1 MDRWC
6 PIIEN
11 FHRSACCVDTQIT
24 CTKLSLLAM
33 IVSAAFFQNFFLFL
47 PNFQN
52 SLGQKA
58 LADAGIPYSAVEQAC
73 VGYVYGEYH
82 PVLEICA

>member
-1 MDRWC
+1 
-6 PIIEN
+6 
-11 FHRSACCVDTQIT
+11 
-24 CTKLSLLAM
+24 M

>member
-1 MDRWC
+1 
-6 PIIEN
+6 
-11 FHRSACCVDTQIT
+11 
-24 CTKLSLLAM
+24 M
-33 IVSAAFFQNFFLFL
+33 IVRAAFFQNFFLFL

-82 PVLEICA
+82 PVLEICAWCMWYVTLTDVGKVYPPLCG